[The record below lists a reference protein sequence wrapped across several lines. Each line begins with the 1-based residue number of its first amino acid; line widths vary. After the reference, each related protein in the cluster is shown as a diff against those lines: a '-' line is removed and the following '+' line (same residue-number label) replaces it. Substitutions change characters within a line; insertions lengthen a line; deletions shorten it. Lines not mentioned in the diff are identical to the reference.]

1 MKKVVLGKLKKTVA
15 VFLMAVIGMSTFSG
29 CNERAYAEPELIDPM
44 VVSKI
49 FRHPEVRDLMD
60 VQYYEGVVVPHDY
73 PAFYKNRTQ
82 LSSINVKIGDYVE
95 KGDVIAYGV
104 VESYGNTSSDWKD
117 MINNETTIKG
127 LMTNISD
134 DEIELQ
140 SISRKVASENGDN
153 ALIESADKQIALL
166 GEDKRYNSELSEYMI
181 GRYRASRDE
190 EVKKEEEAVLVA
202 SHSGYVTFVK
212 DISTDD
218 VAKAYEN
225 VAVISDMDDLF
236 IEATGAS
243 VKNYD
248 CADYDE
254 KYTYVD
260 GKKIP
265 VKEVKYADD
274 IKSLSEVTDKELPV
288 RYEASAE
295 LKCGDNMLVVLK
307 KKKAENVMC
316 VGSSAV
322 VIEGLSRYVYIRKK
336 AGSDDIEKRSVEVGY
351 RNENYTEIK
360 YGLTEEDEVYYPLN
374 QFYPVNYKEIEV
386 GTGNISVG
394 AMTKFI
400 LGKNSNV
407 KGYYTE
413 YAGQLQEIYVKQ
425 DDEVKKGDLL
435 FTYKTENT
443 AAKLKEINESIK
455 NLKANHASTIE
466 SYTEMKAELASGNSS
481 DYSSDASGEYA
492 TATDSHYND
501 DKDAING
508 RIIDYRIQIENTNY
522 SYSLKKLE
530 AQYQQLAEDN
540 DGSGLISVY
549 AESDGIVKNV
559 DRDAIPG
566 KVYEDRK
573 YIVSISEEGVNETLI
588 QMREYKT
595 SGPGE
600 QQEKEET
607 TGDLKAAPIGKEINV
622 KIGEREYTGRA
633 IGVNGN
639 KDNYDAYYNDKP
651 VFTYCTPGREYKD
664 QFYADIDGNVDYDEA
679 LRDKGSVEVT
689 FLLKDYKGIPVLD
702 KGLIYTSYLSDKPQN
717 YVWKEVNGE
726 LVMQYVT
733 VINLG
738 DERTGDVAVIDGLE
752 VGDKIVREVSAAVE
766 ED

>member
-95 KGDVIAYGV
+95 KGDVIAYGA

-153 ALIESADKQIALL
+153 TLIESADKQIALL

-322 VIEGLSRYVYIRKK
+322 VIEGLSRYVYVRKK

>member
-29 CNERAYAEPELIDPM
+29 CNERAYDEPELIDPM

-104 VESYGNTSSDWKD
+104 VDSYGNTSSDWKD
-117 MINNETTIKG
+117 MINNESTIKG

-322 VIEGLSRYVYIRKK
+322 VIEGLSRYVYVRKK

-466 SYTEMKAELASGNSS
+466 SYNEMKEELASGNSS
-481 DYSSDASGEYA
+481 DHSSDASSEYA

>member
-104 VESYGNTSSDWKD
+104 VDSYGNTSSDWKD
-117 MINNETTIKG
+117 MINNESTIKG

-322 VIEGLSRYVYIRKK
+322 VIEGLSRYVYVRKK

-600 QQEKEET
+600 QQENEET

>member
-29 CNERAYAEPELIDPM
+29 CNERAYTEPELIDPM

-60 VQYYEGVVVPHDY
+60 VKYYEGVVVPHDY

-104 VESYGNTSSDWKD
+104 VDSYGNTSSDWKD

-140 SISRKVASENGDN
+140 SISRKVASENGQSDFV
-153 ALIESADKQIALL
+153 ESADKQIALL

-322 VIEGLSRYVYIRKK
+322 VIEGLSRYVYVRKK

>member
-29 CNERAYAEPELIDPM
+29 CNERAYTEPELIDPM

-60 VQYYEGVVVPHDY
+60 VKYYEGVVVPHDY

-95 KGDVIAYGV
+95 KGDVIAYGA

-134 DEIELQ
+134 DEIELE

-153 ALIESADKQIALL
+153 ALIDSADKQIALL

-322 VIEGLSRYVYIRKK
+322 VIEGLSRYVYVRKK

-600 QQEKEET
+600 QQDDDET

>member
-60 VQYYEGVVVPHDY
+60 VKYYEGVVVPHDY

-95 KGDVIAYGV
+95 KGDVIAYGA

-322 VIEGLSRYVYIRKK
+322 VIEGLSRYVYVRKK

-466 SYTEMKAELASGNSS
+466 SYNEMKEELASGNSS
-481 DYSSDASGEYA
+481 DHSSDASSEYA

-651 VFTYCTPGREYKD
+651 VFTYCTPGKEYKD

>member
-60 VQYYEGVVVPHDY
+60 VKYYEGVVVPHDY

-117 MINNETTIKG
+117 MINNESTIKG

-322 VIEGLSRYVYIRKK
+322 VIEGLSRYVYVRKK

>member
-1 MKKVVLGKLKKTVA
+1 MKKVLLGKLKKTVA

-29 CNERAYAEPELIDPM
+29 CNERAYTEPELIDPM

-49 FRHPEVRDLMD
+49 FRHPEIRDLMD
-60 VQYYEGVVVPHDY
+60 VKYYEGVVVPHDY

-104 VESYGNTSSDWKD
+104 VDSYGNTSSDWKD

-322 VIEGLSRYVYIRKK
+322 VIEGLSRYVYVRKK

-443 AAKLKEINESIK
+443 DAKLKEINESIK

-600 QQEKEET
+600 QQENEET

>member
-15 VFLMAVIGMSTFSG
+15 IFLMAVIGMSTFSG
-29 CNERAYAEPELIDPM
+29 CNERAYTEPELIDPM

-49 FRHPEVRDLMD
+49 FRHPEIRDLMD
-60 VQYYEGVVVPHDY
+60 VKYYEGVVVPHDY

-117 MINNETTIKG
+117 MINNESTIKG

-322 VIEGLSRYVYIRKK
+322 VIEGLSRYVYVRKK

-600 QQEKEET
+600 QQENEET

>member
-1 MKKVVLGKLKKTVA
+1 MKKVILRKLKKTVA
-15 VFLMAVIGMSTFSG
+15 VLLMAIIGISSFSG
-29 CNERAYAEPELIDPM
+29 CNERAFDEPELIDPM

-60 VQYYEGVVVPHDY
+60 VKYYEGVVVPHDY

-104 VESYGNTSSDWKD
+104 VDSYGNTSSDWND
-117 MINNETTIKG
+117 MINNESTIKG

-140 SISRKVASENGDN
+140 SISRKVASENGES

-166 GEDKRYNSELSEYMI
+166 GEDKRYNCELSEYMI

-190 EVKKEEEAVLVA
+190 EVRKEEEAVLVA
-202 SHSGYVTFVK
+202 DHSGYVTFVK

-225 VAVISDMDDLF
+225 VAVISDMDDLC
-236 IEATGAS
+236 IEAIGAS
-243 VKNYD
+243 AKDYN
-248 CADYDE
+248 CEDYDE
-254 KYTYVD
+254 KFTYVD

-265 VKEVKYADD
+265 VKEVKYGDD
-274 IKSLSEVTDKELPV
+274 IKSLSEVTGKVLPV
-288 RYEASAE
+288 RYETSAE

-322 VIEGLSRYVYIRKK
+322 VIEGLSRYVYVRKK
-336 AGSDDIEKRSVEVGY
+336 EGSDDIEKRSVEVGY
-351 RNENYTEIK
+351 SNENYTEIK

-413 YAGQLQEIYVKQ
+413 YAGQFQEIYVKQ

-455 NLKANHASTIE
+455 NLKANHASTLE

-530 AQYQQLAEDN
+530 AQYQQLAENN

-549 AESDGIVKNV
+549 AESDGIIKNV
-559 DRDAIPG
+559 DKDAIPG

-573 YIVSISEEGVNETLI
+573 YIVSIAEEGVNETLI

-600 QQEKEET
+600 QAGEET
-607 TGDLKAAPIGKEINV
+607 SGELKSAALGKEINV

-702 KGLIYTSYLSDKPQN
+702 KGLIYTSYLSDRPQN

-752 VGDKIVREVSAAVE
+752 VGDKIVREVSVAVE
-766 ED
+766 EE

>member
-29 CNERAYAEPELIDPM
+29 CNERAYTEPELIDPM

-49 FRHPEVRDLMD
+49 FRHPEIRDLMD
-60 VQYYEGVVVPHDY
+60 VMYYEGVVVPHDY

-117 MINNETTIKG
+117 MINNESTIKG

-140 SISRKVASENGDN
+140 SISRKVASENGQSDFV
-153 ALIESADKQIALL
+153 ESADKQIALL

-322 VIEGLSRYVYIRKK
+322 VIEGLSRYVYVRKK

-481 DYSSDASGEYA
+481 DYSSDASSEYA

-600 QQEKEET
+600 QQENEET

>member
-29 CNERAYAEPELIDPM
+29 CNERAYTEPELIDPM

-49 FRHPEVRDLMD
+49 FRHPEIRDLMD
-60 VQYYEGVVVPHDY
+60 VKYYEGVVVPHDY

-117 MINNETTIKG
+117 MINNESTIKG

-322 VIEGLSRYVYIRKK
+322 VIEGLSRYVYVRKK

-600 QQEKEET
+600 QQENEET

>member
-60 VQYYEGVVVPHDY
+60 VKYYEGVVVPHDY

-104 VESYGNTSSDWKD
+104 VDSYGNTSSDWKD
-117 MINNETTIKG
+117 MINNESTIKG

-322 VIEGLSRYVYIRKK
+322 VIEGLSRYVYVRKK

-466 SYTEMKAELASGNSS
+466 SYNEMKEELASGNSS
-481 DYSSDASGEYA
+481 DHSSDASSEYA